1 MMTFLFLL
9 MLLAVILAWKGW
21 RRSVL
26 ICLAVTLILASILFY
41 SDITAHLAIS
51 L

>member
-1 MMTFLFLL
+1 MMLLLFLL
-9 MLLAVILAWKGW
+9 MLLAVILAWLGW

-26 ICLAVTLILASILFY
+26 MCLSITLILAAIFFY
-41 SDITAHLAIS
+41 SDITTHLTID